1 MSAYLQMCWHRWAL
15 RHWQIPRQNGAQPP
29 AVICGCGVVWE
40 DPST

>member
-1 MSAYLQMCWHRWAL
+1 MIAYLQMCWHRWAL

-40 DPST
+40 DEST